1 MNCRTDGAA
10 IVADPVNDQKV
21 DDHNDND
28 KFEDEVNKTMVA
40 T

>member
-1 MNCRTDGAA
+1 M
-10 IVADPVNDQKV
+10 VADPVNDQKV
-21 DDHNDND
+21 GDHND